1 MVDSFFTLTLMFY
14 SVIVNPH
21 QNLRHI
27 FSIFHLSE
35 CVIERITLSH
45 IQGCISRRFHF
56 DELQQNNKRIRNQ
69 EEESMGKADVNVNI
83 WLSEKKRFANL
94 FNGVIYGGRQVILPE
109 DLEEVN
115 PVSSVSV
122 KNRTGKTKNMKKYR
136 DIIMKWRNQATFVLL
151 ANESQDKV
159 HYAMPHKVMLY
170 DGMDYETQ
178 IRNNWKNF
186 NDRRKQNKKAG
197 QPLEHL
203 TAGEY
208 LSRFR
213 KKDRL
218 IPIISLVFYY
228 GSEPWDGPVDLYDMF
243 RLEGT
248 KEEKEILEKY
258 LPNYK
263 INLIDAE
270 RLPNISRFSEDLQV
284 ILSMLR
290 YRNSKEELTDYINE
304 NKKFFQNVDYE
315 TSQAMKAFLNM
326 KQIPGETE
334 QKEEMVDMCKAI
346 QEMYDDG
353 VKDGIQQGKM
363 ELLKEQIQRKLQK
376 KRTPD
381 QIAEELEESVEVIE
395 KIIKEMQ

>member
-1 MVDSFFTLTLMFY
+1 MELNIVVDSFFTLTLLFY
-14 SVIVNPH
+14 SAIVNPH

-56 DELQQNNKRIRNQ
+56 DELQNNKRIN
-69 EEESMGKADVNVNI
+69 
-83 WLSEKKRFANL
+83 
-94 FNGVIYGGRQVILPE
+94 
-109 DLEEVN
+109 
-115 PVSSVSV
+115 
-122 KNRTGKTKNMKKYR
+122 
-136 DIIMKWRNQATFVLL
+136 
-151 ANESQDKV
+151 
-159 HYAMPHKVMLY
+159 
-170 DGMDYETQ
+170 
-178 IRNNWKNF
+178 
-186 NDRRKQNKKAG
+186 
-197 QPLEHL
+197 
-203 TAGEY
+203 

-228 GSEPWDGPVDLYDMF
+228 GSEPWDGSVDLYDMF
-243 RLEGT
+243 QLEGT
-248 KEEKEILEKY
+248 KEEKEVLEKY

-270 RLPNISRFSEDLQV
+270 RLPNISQFSEDLQV

-326 KQIPGETE
+326 KQIPSETE

-353 VKDGIQQGKM
+353 VKDGIQQGIAATIRTCQNLNASRI
-363 ELLKEQIQRKLQK
+363 ETFNNVRKEYKL
-376 KRTPD
+376 T
-381 QIAEELEESVEVIE
+381 EEQTEEYLNTYW
-395 KIIKEMQ
+395 K

>member
-1 MVDSFFTLTLMFY
+1 
-14 SVIVNPH
+14 
-21 QNLRHI
+21 
-27 FSIFHLSE
+27 
-35 CVIERITLSH
+35 
-45 IQGCISRRFHF
+45 
-56 DELQQNNKRIRNQ
+56 
-69 EEESMGKADVNVNI
+69 MGKADVNVNI

-151 ANESQDKV
+151 ANESQDMV

-186 NDRRKQNKKAG
+186 NDRRKQNKKTG

-243 RLEGT
+243 QLEGT
-248 KEEKEILEKY
+248 KEENEILEKY

-263 INLIDAE
+263 INLVDAE
-270 RLPNISRFSEDLQV
+270 RLKDVEKFSDDLQV
-284 ILSMLR
+284 ILTMLR
-290 YRNSKEELTDYINE
+290 YRDSKEELTDYINE
-304 NKKFFQNVDYE
+304 NKKYFQNVDYE

-326 KQIPGETE
+326 KQIPGEAE
-334 QKEEMVDMCKAI
+334 HKEEMIDMCKAI

-353 VKDGIQQGKM
+353 VKDGIQQGVEQGRT
-363 ELLKEQIQRKLQK
+363 ELLKEQIQRKLK
-376 KRTPD
+376 KEKTPD

>member
-1 MVDSFFTLTLMFY
+1 
-14 SVIVNPH
+14 
-21 QNLRHI
+21 
-27 FSIFHLSE
+27 
-35 CVIERITLSH
+35 
-45 IQGCISRRFHF
+45 
-56 DELQQNNKRIRNQ
+56 
-69 EEESMGKADVNVNI
+69 MGKADVNVNI

-94 FNGVIYGGRQVILPE
+94 FNGVIYGGRQMILPE

-136 DIIMKWRNQATFVLL
+136 DIIMKWRNQATLVLL

-197 QPLEHL
+197 QSLEHL

-243 RLEGT
+243 QLEGT

-263 INLIDAE
+263 INLVDAE
-270 RLPNISRFSEDLQV
+270 RLEDVEKFSNDLQV
-284 ILSMLR
+284 ILTMLR
-290 YRNSKEELTDYINE
+290 YRDSKEELTDYINE

-326 KQIPGETE
+326 KQISGEAE
-334 QKEEMVDMCKAI
+334 HKEEMIDMCKAI

-353 VKDGIQQGKM
+353 VKDGIQKGVERGIAAVIRTCRNLNVSEEDTLNNVQREYELSM
-363 ELLKEQIQRKLQK
+363 EEAK
-376 KRTPD
+376 KY
-381 QIAEELEESVEVIE
+381 LETYWR
-395 KIIKEMQ
+395 

>member
-1 MVDSFFTLTLMFY
+1 
-14 SVIVNPH
+14 
-21 QNLRHI
+21 
-27 FSIFHLSE
+27 
-35 CVIERITLSH
+35 
-45 IQGCISRRFHF
+45 
-56 DELQQNNKRIRNQ
+56 
-69 EEESMGKADVNVNI
+69 MGKADVNVNI

-151 ANESQDKV
+151 ANESQDMV

-186 NDRRKQNKKAG
+186 NDRRKQNKKTG

-213 KKDRL
+213 KNDRL

-243 RLEGT
+243 QLEGT
-248 KEEKEILEKY
+248 KEENEILEKY

-263 INLIDAE
+263 INLVDAE
-270 RLPNISRFSEDLQV
+270 RLKDVEKFSDDLQV
-284 ILSMLR
+284 ILTMLR
-290 YRNSKEELTDYINE
+290 YRDSKEELTDYINE

-326 KQIPGETE
+326 KQIPGEAE
-334 QKEEMVDMCKAI
+334 HKEMIDMCKAI

-353 VKDGIQQGKM
+353 VQHGRD
-363 ELLKEQIQRKLQK
+363 ELLKELIQRKLQK
-376 KRTPD
+376 KKTLD
-381 QIAEELEESVEVIE
+381 QIAEELEESVEFIG

>member
-1 MVDSFFTLTLMFY
+1 
-14 SVIVNPH
+14 
-21 QNLRHI
+21 
-27 FSIFHLSE
+27 
-35 CVIERITLSH
+35 
-45 IQGCISRRFHF
+45 
-56 DELQQNNKRIRNQ
+56 
-69 EEESMGKADVNVNI
+69 MGKADVNVNI

-115 PVSSVSV
+115 SVSSVSV
-122 KNRTGKTKNMKKYR
+122 KNRAGKTKNMKRYR
-136 DIIMKWRNQATFVLL
+136 DIIMKWRNQATLVLL

-197 QPLEHL
+197 HPLEHL

-243 RLEGT
+243 QLEGT
-248 KEEKEILEKY
+248 KEEKEILGNY

-263 INLIDAE
+263 INLVDAE
-270 RLPNISRFSEDLQV
+270 RLEDVEKFSDDLQV
-284 ILSMLR
+284 ILTMLR
-290 YRNSKEELTDYINE
+290 YRDSKEELTDYINE

-326 KQIPGETE
+326 KQIPGEE
-334 QKEEMVDMCKAI
+334 EHKEEMVDMCKAI

-353 VKDGIQQGKM
+353 VKDGIRQGV
-363 ELLKEQIQRKLQK
+363 ERGIAAVIRTCRNLNVSKEDTLNNIQREYELSKE
-376 KRTPD
+376 D
-381 QIAEELEESVEVIE
+381 AEKYLETYW
-395 KIIKEMQ
+395 K

>member
-1 MVDSFFTLTLMFY
+1 
-14 SVIVNPH
+14 
-21 QNLRHI
+21 
-27 FSIFHLSE
+27 
-35 CVIERITLSH
+35 
-45 IQGCISRRFHF
+45 
-56 DELQQNNKRIRNQ
+56 
-69 EEESMGKADVNVNI
+69 MGKADVNVNI

-122 KNRTGKTKNMKKYR
+122 KNRAGKTKNMKKYR
-136 DIIMKWRNQATFVLL
+136 DIIMKWRNQATLVLL
-151 ANESQDKV
+151 ANESQDKI

-243 RLEGT
+243 QLEGT
-248 KEEKEILEKY
+248 KEENETLEKY

-263 INLIDAE
+263 INLVDAE
-270 RLPNISRFSEDLQV
+270 RLEDVEKFSDDLQV
-284 ILSMLR
+284 ILTMLR
-290 YRNSKEELTDYINE
+290 YRDSKEELTDYINE

-326 KQIPGETE
+326 KQIPGEAE
-334 QKEEMVDMCKAI
+334 HKEEMIDMCKAI

-353 VKDGIQQGKM
+353 VKDGIQKGVERGIAAVIRTCRNLNVSEEDTLNNVQREYELSM
-363 ELLKEQIQRKLQK
+363 EEAK
-376 KRTPD
+376 KY
-381 QIAEELEESVEVIE
+381 LETYWR
-395 KIIKEMQ
+395 

>member
-1 MVDSFFTLTLMFY
+1 
-14 SVIVNPH
+14 
-21 QNLRHI
+21 
-27 FSIFHLSE
+27 
-35 CVIERITLSH
+35 
-45 IQGCISRRFHF
+45 
-56 DELQQNNKRIRNQ
+56 
-69 EEESMGKADVNVNI
+69 MGKADVNVNI

-151 ANESQDKV
+151 ANESQDMV

-186 NDRRKQNKKAG
+186 NDRRKQNKKTG

-243 RLEGT
+243 QLEGT

-263 INLIDAE
+263 INLVDAE
-270 RLPNISRFSEDLQV
+270 RLKDVEKFSDDLQV
-284 ILSMLR
+284 ILTMLR
-290 YRNSKEELTDYINE
+290 YRDSKEELTDYINE

-326 KQIPGETE
+326 KQIPGEAE
-334 QKEEMVDMCKAI
+334 HKEEMIDMCKAI

-353 VKDGIQQGKM
+353 VKDGIQQGVEQGRT
-363 ELLKEQIQRKLQK
+363 ELLKEQIQRKLK
-376 KRTPD
+376 KEKTPT

>member
-1 MVDSFFTLTLMFY
+1 
-14 SVIVNPH
+14 
-21 QNLRHI
+21 
-27 FSIFHLSE
+27 
-35 CVIERITLSH
+35 
-45 IQGCISRRFHF
+45 
-56 DELQQNNKRIRNQ
+56 
-69 EEESMGKADVNVNI
+69 MGKADVNVNI

-122 KNRTGKTKNMKKYR
+122 KNRAGKTKNMKKYR
-136 DIIMKWRNQATFVLL
+136 DIIMKWRNQATLVLL
-151 ANESQDKV
+151 ANESQDKI

-186 NDRRKQNKKAG
+186 NDRRKQNKKTG

-243 RLEGT
+243 QLEGT
-248 KEEKEILEKY
+248 KEENEILEKY

-263 INLIDAE
+263 INLVDAE
-270 RLPNISRFSEDLQV
+270 RLKDVEKFSDDLQV
-284 ILSMLR
+284 ILTMLR
-290 YRNSKEELTDYINE
+290 YRDSKEELTDYINE

-326 KQIPGETE
+326 KQIPGEAE
-334 QKEEMVDMCKAI
+334 HKEEMIDMCKAI

-353 VKDGIQQGKM
+353 VKDVIQQGVEQGRT
-363 ELLKEQIQRKLQK
+363 ELLKEQIQRKLK
-376 KRTPD
+376 KEKTPT

>member
-1 MVDSFFTLTLMFY
+1 
-14 SVIVNPH
+14 
-21 QNLRHI
+21 
-27 FSIFHLSE
+27 
-35 CVIERITLSH
+35 
-45 IQGCISRRFHF
+45 
-56 DELQQNNKRIRNQ
+56 
-69 EEESMGKADVNVNI
+69 MGKADVNVNI

-122 KNRTGKTKNMKKYR
+122 KNRAGKTKNMKKYR
-136 DIIMKWRNQATFVLL
+136 DIIMKWRNQATLVLL
-151 ANESQDKV
+151 ANESQDKI

-263 INLIDAE
+263 INLVDAE
-270 RLPNISRFSEDLQV
+270 RLEDVEKFSDDLQV
-284 ILSMLR
+284 ILTMLR
-290 YRNSKEELTDYINE
+290 YRDLSLIHISEPT
-304 NKKFFQNVDYE
+304 
-315 TSQAMKAFLNM
+315 
-326 KQIPGETE
+326 
-334 QKEEMVDMCKAI
+334 
-346 QEMYDDG
+346 
-353 VKDGIQQGKM
+353 
-363 ELLKEQIQRKLQK
+363 RH
-376 KRTPD
+376 
-381 QIAEELEESVEVIE
+381 
-395 KIIKEMQ
+395 

>member
-1 MVDSFFTLTLMFY
+1 
-14 SVIVNPH
+14 
-21 QNLRHI
+21 
-27 FSIFHLSE
+27 
-35 CVIERITLSH
+35 
-45 IQGCISRRFHF
+45 
-56 DELQQNNKRIRNQ
+56 
-69 EEESMGKADVNVNI
+69 MGKADVNVNI
-83 WLSEKKRFANL
+83 WLSEKTRFANL

-122 KNRTGKTKNMKKYR
+122 KNRAGKTKNMKKYR
-136 DIIMKWRNQATFVLL
+136 DIIMKWRNQATLVLL
-151 ANESQDKV
+151 ANESQDKI

-243 RLEGT
+243 QLEGT
-248 KEEKEILEKY
+248 KEEKEILGNY

-263 INLIDAE
+263 INLVDAE
-270 RLPNISRFSEDLQV
+270 RVEDVEKFSDDLQV
-284 ILSMLR
+284 ILTMLR
-290 YRNSKEELTDYINE
+290 YRDSKEELKHYIDE

-326 KQIPGETE
+326 KQIPGEAE
-334 QKEEMVDMCKAI
+334 HKEEMIDMCKAI

-353 VKDGIQQGKM
+353 VKDGIQKGV
-363 ELLKEQIQRKLQK
+363 ERGIAAVIRTCRNLNVSKEDTLNNIQREYELSKE
-376 KRTPD
+376 D
-381 QIAEELEESVEVIE
+381 AEKYLETYW
-395 KIIKEMQ
+395 K

>member
-1 MVDSFFTLTLMFY
+1 MDPGRFLSLTVAVYFA
-14 SVIVNPH
+14 IVNPH

-56 DELQQNNKRIRNQ
+56 DELQNNKRIN
-69 EEESMGKADVNVNI
+69 
-83 WLSEKKRFANL
+83 
-94 FNGVIYGGRQVILPE
+94 
-109 DLEEVN
+109 
-115 PVSSVSV
+115 
-122 KNRTGKTKNMKKYR
+122 
-136 DIIMKWRNQATFVLL
+136 
-151 ANESQDKV
+151 
-159 HYAMPHKVMLY
+159 
-170 DGMDYETQ
+170 
-178 IRNNWKNF
+178 
-186 NDRRKQNKKAG
+186 
-197 QPLEHL
+197 
-203 TAGEY
+203 

-243 RLEGT
+243 QLEGT

-263 INLIDAE
+263 INLVDAE
-270 RLPNISRFSEDLQV
+270 RLEDVEKFSDDLQV
-284 ILSMLR
+284 ILTMLR
-290 YRNSKEELTDYINE
+290 YRDSKEELTDYINE

-326 KQIPGETE
+326 KQIPGEAE
-334 QKEEMVDMCKAI
+334 HKEEMIDMCKAI

-353 VKDGIQQGKM
+353 VKDGIQKGKI
-363 ELLKEQIQRKLQK
+363 ELLKEQIQRKLSK
-376 KRTPD
+376 GKSID
-381 QIAEELEESVEVIE
+381 EIAEELEESVTIIQNLISEC
-395 KIIKEMQ
+395 KIK

>member
-1 MVDSFFTLTLMFY
+1 
-14 SVIVNPH
+14 
-21 QNLRHI
+21 
-27 FSIFHLSE
+27 
-35 CVIERITLSH
+35 
-45 IQGCISRRFHF
+45 
-56 DELQQNNKRIRNQ
+56 
-69 EEESMGKADVNVNI
+69 MGKADVNVNI

-115 PVSSVSV
+115 TVSSVSV

-151 ANESQDKV
+151 ANESQDMV

-186 NDRRKQNKKAG
+186 NDRRKQNKKTG

-243 RLEGT
+243 QLEGT

-263 INLIDAE
+263 INLVDAE
-270 RLPNISRFSEDLQV
+270 RLKDVEKFSDDLQV
-284 ILSMLR
+284 ILTMLR
-290 YRNSKEELTDYINE
+290 YRDSKEELTDYINE

-326 KQIPGETE
+326 KQIPGEAE
-334 QKEEMVDMCKAI
+334 HKKEMIDMCKAI

-353 VKDGIQQGKM
+353 VKDGIQQGVEQGRT
-363 ELLKEQIQRKLQK
+363 ELLKEQIQRKLK
-376 KRTPD
+376 KEKTPT

>member
-1 MVDSFFTLTLMFY
+1 
-14 SVIVNPH
+14 
-21 QNLRHI
+21 
-27 FSIFHLSE
+27 
-35 CVIERITLSH
+35 
-45 IQGCISRRFHF
+45 
-56 DELQQNNKRIRNQ
+56 
-69 EEESMGKADVNVNI
+69 MGKADVNVNI

-151 ANESQDKV
+151 ANESQDMV

-186 NDRRKQNKKAG
+186 NDRRKQNKKTG

-243 RLEGT
+243 QLEGT
-248 KEEKEILEKY
+248 KEENEILEKY

-263 INLIDAE
+263 INLVDAE
-270 RLPNISRFSEDLQV
+270 RLKDVEKFSDDLQV
-284 ILSMLR
+284 ILTMLR
-290 YRNSKEELTDYINE
+290 YRDSKEELKHYIDE

-334 QKEEMVDMCKAI
+334 QM
-346 QEMYDDG
+346 
-353 VKDGIQQGKM
+353 
-363 ELLKEQIQRKLQK
+363 R
-376 KRTPD
+376 RR
-381 QIAEELEESVEVIE
+381 
-395 KIIKEMQ
+395 

>member
-1 MVDSFFTLTLMFY
+1 
-14 SVIVNPH
+14 
-21 QNLRHI
+21 
-27 FSIFHLSE
+27 
-35 CVIERITLSH
+35 
-45 IQGCISRRFHF
+45 
-56 DELQQNNKRIRNQ
+56 
-69 EEESMGKADVNVNI
+69 MGKADVNVNI

-94 FNGVIYGGRQVILPE
+94 FNGVIYGGRQMILPE

-151 ANESQDKV
+151 ANESQDMV

-186 NDRRKQNKKAG
+186 NDRRKQNKKTG

-243 RLEGT
+243 QLEGT

-263 INLIDAE
+263 INLVDAE
-270 RLPNISRFSEDLQV
+270 RLEDVEKFSDDLQV
-284 ILSMLR
+284 ILTMLR
-290 YRNSKEELTDYINE
+290 YRDSKEELTDYINE

-326 KQIPGETE
+326 KQIPGEAE
-334 QKEEMVDMCKAI
+334 HKEEMIDMCKAI

-353 VKDGIQQGKM
+353 VKDGIQQGVEQGRT
-363 ELLKEQIQRKLQK
+363 ELLKEQIQRKLK
-376 KRTPD
+376 KEKTPT

>member
-1 MVDSFFTLTLMFY
+1 
-14 SVIVNPH
+14 
-21 QNLRHI
+21 
-27 FSIFHLSE
+27 
-35 CVIERITLSH
+35 
-45 IQGCISRRFHF
+45 
-56 DELQQNNKRIRNQ
+56 
-69 EEESMGKADVNVNI
+69 MGKADVNVNI

-122 KNRTGKTKNMKKYR
+122 KNRAGKTKNMKKYR
-136 DIIMKWRNQATFVLL
+136 DIIMKWRNQATLVLL
-151 ANESQDKV
+151 ANESQGKV

-203 TAGEY
+203 TAGEH

-243 RLEGT
+243 QLEGT

-263 INLIDAE
+263 INLVDAE
-270 RLPNISRFSEDLQV
+270 RVEDVEKFSDDLQV
-284 ILSMLR
+284 ILTMLR
-290 YRNSKEELTDYINE
+290 YRDSKEELTDYINE
-304 NKKFFQNVDYE
+304 NKKFFR
-315 TSQAMKAFLNM
+315 TLIM
-326 KQIPGETE
+326 KQ
-334 QKEEMVDMCKAI
+334 A
-346 QEMYDDG
+346 
-353 VKDGIQQGKM
+353 
-363 ELLKEQIQRKLQK
+363 R
-376 KRTPD
+376 R
-381 QIAEELEESVEVIE
+381 
-395 KIIKEMQ
+395 

>member
-1 MVDSFFTLTLMFY
+1 
-14 SVIVNPH
+14 
-21 QNLRHI
+21 
-27 FSIFHLSE
+27 
-35 CVIERITLSH
+35 
-45 IQGCISRRFHF
+45 
-56 DELQQNNKRIRNQ
+56 
-69 EEESMGKADVNVNI
+69 MGKADVNVNI

-122 KNRTGKTKNMKKYR
+122 KN
-136 DIIMKWRNQATFVLL
+136 
-151 ANESQDKV
+151 

-186 NDRRKQNKKAG
+186 NDRRKQNKKTG

-263 INLIDAE
+263 INLVDAE
-270 RLPNISRFSEDLQV
+270 RLEDVEKFSDDLQV
-284 ILSMLR
+284 ILTMLR
-290 YRNSKEELTDYINE
+290 YRDSKEELKHYIDE

-326 KQIPGETE
+326 KQIPSETE

-353 VKDGIQQGKM
+353 VKDGIQRGIAATIRTCQNLNASRI
-363 ELLKEQIQRKLQK
+363 ETFNNIRKEYKL
-376 KRTPD
+376 T
-381 QIAEELEESVEVIE
+381 EEQTEEYLNTYW
-395 KIIKEMQ
+395 K

>member
-1 MVDSFFTLTLMFY
+1 
-14 SVIVNPH
+14 
-21 QNLRHI
+21 
-27 FSIFHLSE
+27 
-35 CVIERITLSH
+35 
-45 IQGCISRRFHF
+45 
-56 DELQQNNKRIRNQ
+56 
-69 EEESMGKADVNVNI
+69 MGKADVNVNI

-122 KNRTGKTKNMKKYR
+122 KNRAGKTKNMKKYR
-136 DIIMKWRNQATFVLL
+136 DIIMKWRNQATLVLL

-197 QPLEHL
+197 QSLEHL

-248 KEEKEILEKY
+248 KEENKILEKY

-263 INLIDAE
+263 INLVDAE
-270 RLPNISRFSEDLQV
+270 RLEDVDKFSDDLQV
-284 ILSMLR
+284 ILTMLR
-290 YRNSKEELTDYINE
+290 YRDSKEELTDYINE

-326 KQIPGETE
+326 KQIPGEVE
-334 QKEEMVDMCKAI
+334 HKEEMIDMCKAI

-353 VKDGIQQGKM
+353 VKDGIQKGKI
-363 ELLKEQIQRKLQK
+363 ELLKEQIQRKLSK
-376 KRTPD
+376 GKSID
-381 QIAEELEESVEVIE
+381 EIAEELEESVS
-395 KIIKEMQ
+395 IIQNLIVDGETKK

>member
-1 MVDSFFTLTLMFY
+1 
-14 SVIVNPH
+14 
-21 QNLRHI
+21 
-27 FSIFHLSE
+27 
-35 CVIERITLSH
+35 
-45 IQGCISRRFHF
+45 
-56 DELQQNNKRIRNQ
+56 
-69 EEESMGKADVNVNI
+69 MGKADVNVNI

-151 ANESQDKV
+151 ANESQDMV

-186 NDRRKQNKKAG
+186 NDRRKQNKKTG

-243 RLEGT
+243 QLEGT
-248 KEEKEILEKY
+248 KEENEILEKY

-263 INLIDAE
+263 INLVDAE
-270 RLPNISRFSEDLQV
+270 RLEDVEKFSDDLQV
-284 ILSMLR
+284 ILTMLR
-290 YRNSKEELTDYINE
+290 YRDSKEELTDYINE

-326 KQIPGETE
+326 KQISGEAE
-334 QKEEMVDMCKAI
+334 HKEEMIDMCKAI
-346 QEMYDDG
+346 QEMYNDG
-353 VKDGIQQGKM
+353 VRQGRD
-363 ELLKEQIQRKLQK
+363 ELLKELIQRKLQK
-376 KRTPD
+376 KKTPD
-381 QIAEELEESVEVIE
+381 QIAEELEESVEFIG